1 MKGTSIRRF
10 WILYYVVAN
19 VDLLNGLCFVQI
31 GSVLAEILEKVMSL
45 ENWPSLTKFTLP
57 LQVKKLAADFLAR
70 RFCSFLYVKLS

>member
-1 MKGTSIRRF
+1 MNLSYFMKGTSIRRF

-45 ENWPSLTKFTLP
+45 ENWPSLTKFTRKSKA
-57 LQVKKLAADFLAR
+57 KKT
-70 RFCSFLYVKLS
+70 S